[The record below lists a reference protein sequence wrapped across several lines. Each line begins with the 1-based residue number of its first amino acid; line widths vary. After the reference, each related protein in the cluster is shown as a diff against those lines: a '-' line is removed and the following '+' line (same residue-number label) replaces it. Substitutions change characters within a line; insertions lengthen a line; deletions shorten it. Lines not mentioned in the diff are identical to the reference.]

1 VSNPLCGLAAPRRRS
16 KTPRSGGLND
26 LRSLEITIMDCITE
40 LITTKE
46 IPERTSSFGYAMQSH
61 LLLRHQLSAARA
73 ELHRELK
80 VVGEIQRS
88 LLPETLPE
96 IPGFDIASYY
106 KPSAMAGG
114 DYYDIVPLVDGLW
127 GLIVADVAGH
137 GASAAVVMAMMRT
150 LVHAHL
156 PTNRYLPSCEFLE
169 FMNRQMT
176 GVYTRDG
183 RFVTVWAA
191 VLDPAA
197 RTMTYASA
205 GHNPPRHVRRATV
218 TALDAARGLPLGI
231 EQSEK
236 YEEVCVSLE
245 AGDLV
250 VIYTD
255 GITEAARFGDGGRR
269 FFETERLD
277 EVLIES
283 RCDTAEDCVIRVT
296 KSVNTFTE
304 ESEQT
309 DDQTMLVLR
318 VK

>member
-1 VSNPLCGLAAPRRRS
+1 MNATA
-16 KTPRSGGLND
+16 N
-26 LRSLEITIMDCITE
+26 
-40 LITTKE
+40 LIPTRT
-46 IPERTSSFGYAMQSH
+46 IPEYVSRFANTTQRHQA
-61 LLLRHQLSAARA
+61 LRDQLSAARA

-106 KPSAMAGG
+106 QPSAMAGG
-114 DYYDIVPLVDGLW
+114 DYYDIVPLANGLW

-169 FMNRQMT
+169 VMNRQMT

-191 VLDPAA
+191 VLDPIA

-205 GHNPPRHVRRATV
+205 GHNPPRHVRRATI
-218 TALDAARGLPLGI
+218 TALDEARGLPLGI
-231 EQSEK
+231 EESEK
-236 YEEVCVSLE
+236 YEEECVQLE
-245 AGDLV
+245 SGDLV
-250 VIYTD
+250 VVYTD
-255 GITEAARFGDGGRR
+255 GITEAARFGRGGRS
-269 FFETERLD
+269 FFDTERLD
-277 EVLIES
+277 GVLTEAC
-283 RCDTAEDCVIRVT
+283 CDTAEDCIHRVT
-296 KSVNTFTE
+296 NAVNAFTGA
-304 ESEQT
+304 SEQT
-309 DDQTMLVLR
+309 DDQTMLVIR